1 MSKINILGLPVYQPT
16 GYSISEYDKSSGIL
30 RPATIPLQVAQKL
43 PIQREPRVELPQVNL
58 STLDTR
64 MDLLREKMKTDPY
77 YNTQPQLIKVPSES
91 TSVSDLFK
99 KSKTLYDIYNK
110 TQKKARQQRE
120 EPQEELPEQQP
131 LPNDEGKHDTD
142 KPPAPSRPA
151 PTRPEV
157 FDSTIQTTEQPS
169 ISVIQDEVKIPDGQ
183 RIQRVPG
190 RDVPEAEIF
199 NPELKG
205 EKTTI
210 ADVVNAPNPDVFEP
224 RVYRPIQAID
234 QFNIPFFIPSVVGED
249 PLQPTITAPEQ
260 ERMDNDEDDE
270 PVNLWM

>member
-1 MSKINILGLPVYQPT
+1 MSKNILGQPSYKPT
-16 GYSISEYDKSSGIL
+16 GYTISQYDVSSGIL

-43 PIQREPRVELPQVNL
+43 PIQREPRVQLPQVNL

-64 MDLLREKMKTDPY
+64 MDLLREKIKKQPQ
-77 YNTQPQLIKVPSES
+77 YNTMPQLIKVPSES

-99 KSKTLYDIYNK
+99 KGKTLYDLYNK

-120 EPQEELPEQQP
+120 EPQEELPEQQQ
-131 LPNDEGKHDTD
+131 LPDDEGKHDTD

-157 FDSTIQTTEQPS
+157 FDPTIQTTEQPS
-169 ISVIQDEVKIPDGQ
+169 ISVIQDEVKMPDGQ
-183 RIQRVPG
+183 TIQRVPG
-190 RDVPEAEIF
+190 RDVPEAETF
-199 NPELKG
+199 DPEPKG
-205 EKTTI
+205 EKPTI

-224 RVYRPIQAID
+224 YNWRPIQGID

-249 PLQPTITAPEQ
+249 PLQPSMRAPEQ
-260 ERMDNDEDDE
+260 QRMDDDDDDV